1 MEEKSMRELSMDE
14 MDKVSGG
21 VSKLEELDNII
32 NNSGLAPTVY
42 TLPRKQAVQTIIA
55 YLEQHGYGYLNIY
68 ANGLYDL
75 YY

>member
-1 MEEKSMRELSMDE
+1 MTMEEKSMRELSMEE

-55 YLEQHGYGYLNIY
+55 YLEQHGYGYLNICKWPI
-68 ANGLYDL
+68 
-75 YY
+75 